1 MPRRY
6 EDDRY
11 RGDDRWD
18 RGERDRAQDRGY
30 FERARD
36 EVRSWF
42 GDDDAE
48 RRRRV
53 DEQRAREREC
63 EWRRRHGMEPSRD
76 WERGREWDRDRD
88 WAERTRWYTS
98 PERERAYGGERPR
111 EEWWSERERDWEHP
125 YSSARP
131 WGEWDDRETRQ
142 PATFGYRYA
151 GSTATW
157 ERYRGRGPK
166 GYQRSDTRIYEDVCD
181 RLSLG
186 DVDAENIEVQVS
198 KAEVTLSGWVR
209 NRWDKRIAEDVAESV
224 PGVKDVHNNIRVR
237 GEGGLG
243 MSETSSSDRPGSTLE
258 IEETGSGTTATG
270 PASTPGTRRS

>member
-6 EDDRY
+6 EDERY
-11 RGDDRWD
+11 RGDDRWG

-42 GDDDAE
+42 GDDEAE
-48 RRRRV
+48 RRRRE
-53 DEQRAREREC
+53 DEERARERER
-63 EWRRRHGMEPSRD
+63 EWRRRHGMEPRRD
-76 WERGREWDRDRD
+76 WER
-88 WAERTRWYTS
+88 
-98 PERERAYGGERPR
+98 
-111 EEWWSERERDWEHP
+111 P

-131 WGEWDDRETRQ
+131 WREWDDRETRQ
-142 PATFGYRYA
+142 PGWAIDEGRTSFAEPSTFGYRYA

-157 ERYRGRGPK
+157 EHYRGRGPK

-186 DVDAENIEVQVS
+186 DVDAENIEVHVS
-198 KAEVTLSGWVR
+198 GAEVTLSGWVR
-209 NRWDKRIAEDVAESV
+209 HRWDKRIAEDIAESV
-224 PGVKDVHNNIRVR
+224 PGVKEVHNNVRVSR
-237 GEGGLG
+237 EGGPG
-243 MSETSSSDRPGSTLE
+243 MSETSSSDRPGSRLG
-258 IEETGSGTTATG
+258 IEETGPGTTATG